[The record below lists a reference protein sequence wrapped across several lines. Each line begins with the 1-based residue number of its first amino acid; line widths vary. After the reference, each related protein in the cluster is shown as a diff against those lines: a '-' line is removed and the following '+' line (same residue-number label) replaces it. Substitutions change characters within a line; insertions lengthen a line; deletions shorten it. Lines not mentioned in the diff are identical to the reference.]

1 MLKRFIFCVLLALG
15 ITPYQAT
22 AEDPTKK
29 LAGQILVE
37 AAQQKRIYPCQ
48 PKGWFTGYGFT
59 EFAFTN
65 SYILI
70 FEEEKR
76 KIHFII
82 RRQSQ
87 KEVSTLVGDTIFG
100 TLIDPTVSQTPY
112 GTAILEYPDI
122 YQEVNLIVSKFGETT
137 KTEFECIYK
146 EMDDEFIR

>member
-1 MLKRFIFCVLLALG
+1 KAH
-15 ITPYQAT
+15 
-22 AEDPTKK
+22 
-29 LAGQILVE
+29 
-37 AAQQKRIYPCQ
+37 QQNRIYPCE
-48 PKGWFTGYGFT
+48 PKGWFTGFGAT
-59 EFAFTN
+59 EFAFTD
-65 SYILI
+65 SHILI

-100 TLIDPTVSQTPY
+100 TLIDPTVSRTPY
-112 GTAILEYPDI
+112 GTAMLEYPDV

-137 KTEFECIYK
+137 KTEFECVYK